1 MTREEAERV
10 CARLATEHPDR
21 KISQWRA
28 REEANG
34 DWTVVKIAL
43 PPNSPGDLTAEVRA
57 DERPATADDPRPAT
71 FRDVPPWAAG

>member
-1 MTREEAERV
+1 M

-57 DERPATADDPRPAT
+57 DERPATADDPGVLRRFETCRPG
-71 FRDVPPWAAG
+71 RRG